1 MIRNRKF
8 YIPQTMR
15 VQRIQGNWPL
25 AIRDVKTKTTELLS
39 TGNST
44 FKKLRS

>member
-8 YIPQTMR
+8 YIPQTVR
-15 VQRIQGNWPL
+15 VQIVQGNWPL
-25 AIRDVKTKTTELLS
+25 AIRDVKTRTTQLLS